1 MSKSPKGHGWR
12 APNAIHVGP
21 LTRHVAAI
29 LQNMCYAQLIDKSP
43 DSCVINPL
51 AQNRQRH
58 IFYMPLF
65 FWWKRKNNLNFLI
78 RKPEPLLKDD
88 KKTVLGWLDRYK
100 L

>member
-65 FWWKRKNNLNFLI
+65 FGEKEKQSQFPN
-78 RKPEPLLKDD
+78 
-88 KKTVLGWLDRYK
+88 
-100 L
+100 